1 MKKSFIS
8 PLEGK
13 LISLQDV
20 NDTMFAKEKLG
31 TGFAIE
37 MTGSHLIAPFS
48 GTLLAVFPT
57 GHAYILR
64 SDDGIEIMIHLGMNT
79 TDSSDCFKP
88 MVNKYDFVK
97 QGTVLAEI
105 DIEQLKKEHKSLISP
120 IVFTNKPSINI
131 LKQNKFVTLGEH
143 AIINIG

>member
-1 MKKSFIS
+1 MKSNFIS

-13 LISLQDV
+13 LISLKQIED
-20 NDTMFAKEKLG
+20 NIFSQEKLG

-37 MTGSHLIAPFS
+37 ITGNHLIAPFS

-64 SDDGIEIMIHLGMNT
+64 SEDDVEIMIHLGIDT
-79 TDSSDCFKP
+79 TDTKEFFKP
-88 MVNKYDFVK
+88 LVNKYDFVK

-105 DIEQLKKEHKSLISP
+105 NLDLLKKADKSLISP
-120 IVFTNKPSINI
+120 IVFTNKPKINI
-131 LKQNKFVTLGEH
+131 LKQNKTVSLGEH
-143 AIINIG
+143 AIIAVE